1 MNFNSAKSILTLRY
15 DNTQNSNLSKLKCQ
29 DIEKKENF
37 STEQITNQLITN
49 LQKIIP
55 DDYSKSITVSLS
67 GGIDSSLM
75 LCILKQSFPEN
86 EINAISIKFSES
98 YDETEAAARIA
109 HKIGVNHHV
118 VEIDNFLEKLPDAIS
133 ITGLPFWDIHWIYV
147 VEAAKKFSN
156 YLVSGDG
163 GDELFGGY
171 VFRYS
176 KYLSKINS
184 TSSVDEKII
193 AYLSCHERD
202 HIPEQDNI
210 FTKKVDFVWND
221 IYDILRPYFDNSLS
235 PIEQVFLA
243 DYNGKL
249 LYNFSPIANNINN
262 YFNLK
267 SLRPILDSNLI
278 KIATH
283 IPSQQKYDFES
294 NVGKIPLRKILL
306 NLKKDHLIQKEKLGF
321 SVNPINLW
329 ISYGFELC
337 ENYLNNSRLVS
348 DKWINPIWIKK
359 HLKKQLSDI
368 RYINKFFGLLAFE
381 IWYRLFITKEIN
393 SNLKLT

>member
-1 MNFNSAKSILTLRY
+1 
-15 DNTQNSNLSKLKCQ
+15 
-29 DIEKKENF
+29 
-37 STEQITNQLITN
+37 LITN

-109 HKIGVNHHV
+109 HKIGVNHHI

-176 KYLSKINS
+176 KFLSKITS
-184 TSSVDEKII
+184 TSTVEEKII

-249 LYNFSPIANNINN
+249 SHNFSIINN
-262 YFNLK
+262 KIAKNYDIIPVT
-267 SLRPILDSNLI
+267 PILSEEIIQRSMRMSTNE
-278 KIATH
+278 
-283 IPSQQKYDFES
+283 KYDHKQ
-294 NVGKIPLRKILL
+294 NIGKLPLRKIL
-306 NLKKDHLIQKEKLGF
+306 KIFGIEDLILKEKLGF
-321 SVNPINLW
+321 SVNTENLW
-329 ISYGFELC
+329 KNYGFDMTKK
-337 ENYLNNSRLVS
+337 YLIDGKLVQDEIINNNWLHSNIF
-348 DKWINPIWIKK
+348 KT
-359 HLKKQLSDI
+359 DI
-368 RYINKFFGLLAFE
+368 DVRHINKFLGLLAFE
-381 IWYRLFITKEIN
+381 IWYRNHKN
-393 SNLKLT
+393 